1 MTIVSLIVCNNK
13 PELLP
18 MQHAFL
24 TTHLFDV
31 YATIMR
37 PWYPLGEL
45 MNDHAVTHDG
55 LPALSSHRWNPL
67 IDQSN
72 VCRATIALPIPYVY
86 LTI

>member
-1 MTIVSLIVCNNK
+1 MTIRSLIVCNNK

-18 MQHAFL
+18 MQRTFL
-24 TTHLFDV
+24 TTHLFDA

-37 PWYPLGEL
+37 PWYPLDEL
-45 MNDHAVTHDG
+45 MNDHAVTHDV

-67 IDQSN
+67 IDQSH
-72 VCRATIALPIPYVY
+72 VCRATIALPISYVY